1 LGFRL
6 GCLGDPILVLLL
18 KFDAQID
25 RKKER
30 KKELKEK
37 TNLKER
43 KNLFE
48 SLMPPI
54 RKKGKEKEYLG
65 IINTIGPKSEYF
77 SNQNLIIIIIKIK
90 SKNFFNAFEG
100 SKVYTKKQNK
110 NKGCVSHCG
119 LAIYI
124 KKIVLS

>member
-48 SLMPPI
+48 SLMSPI

-65 IINTIGPKSEYF
+65 IIKTIGPKSEYF
-77 SNQNLIIIIIKIK
+77 SNQNLI
-90 SKNFFNAFEG
+90 
-100 SKVYTKKQNK
+100 
-110 NKGCVSHCG
+110 
-119 LAIYI
+119 
-124 KKIVLS
+124 